1 MVRGSGGGETEKE
14 SVSSRLVQ
22 FRDPMARIS
31 NLAIHLQSPEERVAF
46 KVNKE
51 DHTVP
56 IIAMDETK
64 KAKSGDSGDA
74 VSAATQLEKG
84 AEDQLTAWHDGH
96 EPLLLQRIADE
107 LGVEVGQ
114 IADVDLSLY
123 DTQPAAL
130 GGMHKEFLYSA
141 RLDNLATVFCSV
153 EGLLSHASTNLATDE
168 NVSVVVCF
176 DHEEVGSVSSHG
188 AGSPV
193 LQTAIDRIGA
203 ALGVT
208 DAETK
213 AATLQ
218 NSFIL
223 SVDQAHAVH
232 PNYSGKHEPQHAPMI
247 NHGIV
252 IKTNSNQRYTTNSL
266 TGFVVRELG
275 RKAGV
280 PMQEFCGTCYRRSF
294 FFSRAQSLQLSSPPS
309 LRGILVLL
317 LPVRNDC
324 PCGSTIGPTISALTG
339 IRTVDIGMPQLSMHR

>member
-1 MVRGSGGGETEKE
+1 MLGLWHTWFDRDLSLSGKVLVRGSDER

-56 IIAMDETK
+56 IIAMDEDK
-64 KAKSGDSGDA
+64 KKVTSVEGGGGDG
-74 VSAATQLEKG
+74 AAAQLEKE
-84 AEDQLTAWHDGH
+84 AEAQLTAWHDGH
-96 EPLLLQRIADE
+96 EPLLLRRIADE
-107 LGVEVGQ
+107 LGIEVNQ

-153 EGLLSHASTNLATDE
+153 EALLSHASTNLATDE
-168 NVSVVVCF
+168 NVSVIVCF

-193 LQTAIDRIGA
+193 LQTAIDRIGT
-203 ALGVT
+203 ALGAT

-213 AATLQ
+213 AITLQ
-218 NSFIL
+218 KSFIL

-232 PNYSGKHEPQHAPMI
+232 PNYSGKHEAQHAPML

-280 PMQEFCGTCYRRSF
+280 PMQEFCGAYLAF
-294 FFSRAQSLQLSSPPS
+294 
-309 LRGILVLL
+309 VL
-317 LPVRNDC
+317 
-324 PCGSTIGPTISALTG
+324 
-339 IRTVDIGMPQLSMHR
+339 

>member
-1 MVRGSGGGETEKE
+1 LVRGKGGETDEG

-22 FRDPMARIS
+22 FTDPMARIS
-31 NLAIHLQSPEERVAF
+31 NLAIHLQSAEERVAF

-56 IIAMDETK
+56 IIAMDEDK
-64 KAKSGDSGDA
+64 KKSKSVEEGGGTGEI
-74 VSAATQLEKG
+74 AATQLEKE
-84 AEDQLTAWHDGH
+84 AEAQLTAWHDGH
-96 EPLLLQRIADE
+96 EPLLLRRIADA
-107 LGVEVGQ
+107 LGIEVGQ

-153 EGLLSHASTNLATDE
+153 EALLCHASANLATDE
-168 NVSVVVCF
+168 NVSVIVCF

-193 LQTAIDRIGA
+193 LQTAIDRIGT
-203 ALGVT
+203 ALGVS
-208 DAETK
+208 DVETK
-213 AATLQ
+213 AMTLQ

-232 PNYSGKHEPQHAPMI
+232 PNYAGKHEPQHAPML
-247 NHGIV
+247 NHGVV

-266 TGFVVRELG
+266 TGYVVRELG

-280 PMQEFCGTCYRRSF
+280 PIQEFCGAYDCVRPSP
-294 FFSRAQSLQLSSPPS
+294 QL
-309 LRGILVLL
+309 LVLC
-317 LPVRNDC
+317 ND
-324 PCGSTIGPTISALTG
+324 SRSLTFLFLC
-339 IRTVDIGMPQLSMHR
+339 TL